1 MMRNIMNYEKLKDV
15 FTFFGLAILFYII
28 TMDDV
33 FPVVVAVIKFI
44 FYLFLILFVLLGIS
58 SVFNKSTKKD

>member
-1 MMRNIMNYEKLKDV
+1 MNYEKLKDILI
-15 FTFFGLAILFYII
+15 FFGLAVIFYIL
-28 TMDDV
+28 TMDDI

-58 SVFNKSTKKD
+58 SVFNSRSTKKD